1 MEWALI
7 AGAAAAAFVVWFFFL
22 RRPPSKAG
30 EALAPVS
37 APASTPQR
45 TVIDLAVPSLPR
57 DFEEAIAGV
66 LRDGQSPDSVRPPPG
81 YHAHHIGVSGE
92 SFDNPNGTSRQTI
105 IAETPPGTTVYLVPE
120 PDNPHDGDA
129 VRVFVSKGGSAT
141 AQIGYL
147 PRGHFDIVAEV
158 RRGNIAAWF
167 ASKDKAPNGA
177 WGAVLYLVRRA
188 S

>member
-7 AGAAAAAFVVWFFFL
+7 AAAAAFVVYFFFL
-22 RRPPSKAG
+22 RRRPSKEGKAS
-30 EALAPVS
+30 APVA
-37 APASTPQR
+37 APTSIPQG
-45 TVIDLAVPSLPR
+45 TAISLAVPSLPR
-57 DFEEAIAGV
+57 DFEEAIASA
-66 LRDGQSPDSVRPPPG
+66 LREGQDPGAVAPPPG

-105 IAETPPGTTVYLVPE
+105 IADTPPGTTVYLVPE

-129 VRVFVSKGGSAT
+129 IRVFVAKGGPVT
-141 AQIGYL
+141 AQVGYL
-147 PRGHFDIVAEV
+147 PRGHFDIVTDV
-158 RRGNIAAWF
+158 RHGNIAAWF